1 MLIIVVMCVSLMKS
15 LRAEPYESTLAPR
28 VRRAVLHAQEHD
40 LMEHQSV
47 VLATL
52 GHDAEEADLAD
63 LADSWTTR
71 TVKRTVD
78 AVDASPVPR

>member
-1 MLIIVVMCVSLMKS
+1 MLIIVVMCASLMKS

-40 LMEHQSV
+40 LIEHQSV

-52 GHDAEEADLAD
+52 GHDAAEAALAD
-63 LADSWTTR
+63 LADELDELADQDG
-71 TVKRTVD
+71 D
-78 AVDASPVPR
+78 AVNASPVPR